1 MNNELYSVGVDIG
14 GTNTDVGL
22 VAPAGKIVDT
32 FRLSTQ
38 AYPDVNPYV
47 SDLCEGIRKMLSDNQ
62 ITQIAGIGIG
72 APNAHFPT
80 GSIDNAPNLPWTGKV
95 FLADLLERRSG
106 YKAKLDN
113 DANAAAYG
121 EMIYGGA
128 RNMRNFIMM
137 TLGTGVGSGIVVD
150 GKVVYGSTGFAGE
163 LGHAILVPGGRP
175 CKCGR
180 QGCLEEYASARGII
194 KNFWYLAA
202 GKQYQSPLLDM
213 KKEEIGC
220 RLIGKNAEQ
229 GDALCRDTIKYTGDL
244 LGIAL
249 ANAVAFSSP
258 EAIFLMGGPLNLP
271 GLFEEIQA
279 SFDRNLLTSY
289 RGTVTLQRSHLPANK
304 VAILGAASLAVVV

>member
-1 MNNELYSVGVDIG
+1 MNNKLYSVGVDIG

-22 VAPAGKIVDT
+22 VTPSGEIVDS

-38 AYPDVNPYV
+38 DYSDIGLYV
-47 SDLCEGIRKMLSDNQ
+47 ADLCDGIDKMLEEND
-62 ITQIAGIGIG
+62 IKLVAGIGIG

-80 GSIDNAPNLPWTGKV
+80 GSIDNAPNLPWNGKI
-95 FLADLLERRSG
+95 FLADMVARHSG
-106 YKAKLDN
+106 HKTKLDN

-128 RNMRNFIMM
+128 QKMLNFIML

-163 LGHAILVPGGRP
+163 LGHAILFPDGRP
-175 CKCGR
+175 CTCGR
-180 QGCLEEYASARGII
+180 RGCLEEYASARGII
-194 KNFWYLAA
+194 RNFWQLADE
-202 GKQYQSPLLDM
+202 KRYHSPLLQM

-220 RLIGKNAEQ
+220 RLIGKHAEQ
-229 GDALCRDTIKYTGDL
+229 GDELCCETIRHTGNL

-258 EAIFLMGGPLNLP
+258 EAIFLMGGPLNMP
-271 GLFEEIQA
+271 GLFEAIKS
-279 SFDRNLLTSY
+279 SFEQHLLTSY
-289 RGTVTLQRSHLPANK
+289 HDTVTLQRSLLPANK
-304 VAILGAASLAVVV
+304 VAILGAASLAFAI